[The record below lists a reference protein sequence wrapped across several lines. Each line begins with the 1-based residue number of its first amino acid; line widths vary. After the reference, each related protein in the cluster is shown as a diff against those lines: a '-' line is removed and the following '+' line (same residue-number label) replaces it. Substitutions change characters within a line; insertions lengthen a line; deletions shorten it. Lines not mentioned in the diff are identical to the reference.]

1 MICNVRLSTPSVS
14 LTTTVFCKTASS
26 TSSAPH
32 CWRSHRKKYLAS
44 LAKLKSAL
52 SIEPDICPKAER
64 VCYSNDLSCC
74 FIIRDIDGGS
84 AAIFSFGT
92 NQAPGLSIWQNRRPL
107 IFRKINVPIA
117 KHNRV
122 TNFHCY
128 FLAIRLVLLFL
139 KLRFSFLQFWGILI
153 YMKVELLADS
163 SDRLLEVWENLA
175 GSCLVDFFFHQR
187 QGTLRQRAYLGF
199 LSKTSAIDRS

>member
-1 MICNVRLSTPSVS
+1 MS

-26 TSSAPH
+26 TISTSLLEK
-32 CWRSHRKKYLAS
+32 SQEEVLGT

-52 SIEPDICPKAER
+52 SVEPDICPKAER

-92 NQAPGLSIWQNRRPL
+92 KQTPGLSFWQNRKPL

-117 KHNRV
+117 KHNHV
-122 TNFHCY
+122 SNFHCY
-128 FLAIRLVLLFL
+128 FPAMRLVLLFL
-139 KLRFSFLQFWGILI
+139 RLRFSFLQ
-153 YMKVELLADS
+153 
-163 SDRLLEVWENLA
+163 
-175 GSCLVDFFFHQR
+175 C
-187 QGTLRQRAYLGF
+187 
-199 LSKTSAIDRS
+199 

>member
-1 MICNVRLSTPSVS
+1 MS

-64 VCYSNDLSCC
+64 VCNSNDLSCC

-92 NQAPGLSIWQNRRPL
+92 NQAPGLSIWQNQQTLTYACPSDAVYHTAMLYLCNFWRQSHEPAGAQLSRTTAPSLQSQLPL
-107 IFRKINVPIA
+107 S
-117 KHNRV
+117 
-122 TNFHCY
+122 
-128 FLAIRLVLLFL
+128 LFYPPTV
-139 KLRFSFLQFWGILI
+139 Q
-153 YMKVELLADS
+153 
-163 SDRLLEVWENLA
+163 
-175 GSCLVDFFFHQR
+175 
-187 QGTLRQRAYLGF
+187 
-199 LSKTSAIDRS
+199 